1 MDRHNVRSD
10 VTKKHH
16 VFRFAKNTFSLSP
29 PQRSANNV
37 ESCAKN
43 LEMTSTGAGK
53 KDKQRSMIRKR
64 SSSSCREILFTA
76 AAVTYQLSAD

>member
-16 VFRFAKNTFSLSP
+16 VFRFAKNTFSLSPP

-53 KDKQRSMIRKR
+53 KDKQRSMIRKN
-64 SSSSCREILFTA
+64 LHPA
-76 AAVTYQLSAD
+76 AERYYFLQQQ